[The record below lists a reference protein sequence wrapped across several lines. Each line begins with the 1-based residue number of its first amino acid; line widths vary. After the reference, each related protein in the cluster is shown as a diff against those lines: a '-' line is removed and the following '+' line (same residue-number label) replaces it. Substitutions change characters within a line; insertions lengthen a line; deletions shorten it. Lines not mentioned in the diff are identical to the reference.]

1 MSALYIEAIII
12 IIIVIVIA
20 ITITQSSTAIYPRL
34 VTSGTQICLISI
46 LKHEDDRS
54 HNSLLCI
61 SKHIFLDYTWILSLM
76 GNFGE
81 TDSQLSGLYFH
92 KESEKRVY
100 WHRGRAWYK
109 VEYHSCVSS
118 YKVSQGQDTVG
129 ESNTATN
136 N

>member
-12 IIIVIVIA
+12 IIIA

-34 VTSGTQICLISI
+34 VTSRAQICLISI

-61 SKHIFLDYTWILSLM
+61 SKHIFLDYTWILSLI

-81 TDSQLSGLYFH
+81 TDSPLSGLYFH
-92 KESEKRVY
+92 KESEK
-100 WHRGRAWYK
+100 
-109 VEYHSCVSS
+109 SCLLTLRQSV
-118 YKVSQGQDTVG
+118 V
-129 ESNTATN
+129 
-136 N
+136 